1 MSNHDDN
8 EMAFEALAWI
18 VNDIYERKHEAD
30 NEVELRKDD
39 FSKGRK
45 LAYYEVTDII
55 ISRLKVL
62 GINIDIDKT

>member
-8 EMAFEALAWI
+8 EMAFEALTWI

-30 NEVELRKDD
+30 NEVELRQDD

-45 LAYYEVTDII
+45 LAYE
-55 ISRLKVL
+55 
-62 GINIDIDKT
+62 